1 MAIVMECPVKVSEIK
16 RSRWSFSRRSLPSIL
31 LIALP
36 GGILLGL
43 LIALAYHPVMVLT
56 HNGEWCARFD
66 ANGKLE
72 AFKYG
77 KACQAAR

>member
-1 MAIVMECPVKVSEIK
+1 MVIAMESPVKASEVK
-16 RSRWSFSRRSLPSIL
+16 RSPWSLRLHTLVKPIL
-31 LIALP
+31 FLVLP
-36 GGILLGL
+36 GGLVLGVL
-43 LIALAYHPVMVLT
+43 VAAYHLVMIWA
-56 HNGEWCARFD
+56 HGGEWCARFD